1 MSTDPIT
8 TPEQPVTPTEA
19 LDPPFEDFWGV
30 QTTEKF
36 FFDNGRQFFEVRPMD
51 EGGKALFQRMT
62 SRGVRMNQ
70 RTQDAHL
77 DMDPAS
83 DRHTLIK
90 QSVVGWRIMQRSA
103 DGSFS
108 EFPCPDREDQRKR
121 SLDVI
126 LEKFNPKVIQ
136 DLEHFI
142 RLQNPWMQDDMNL
155 EQVDEEIERL
165 TQLRRQ
171 IVERQA
177 GEGGSAN
184 K

>member
-1 MSTDPIT
+1 MSTDPTIAPT
-8 TPEQPVTPTEA
+8 QPA
-19 LDPPFEDFWGV
+19 ADYDPPFEDYWGV

-36 FFDNGRQFFEVRPMD
+36 FFDGGRQWFEVRPMD

-90 QSVVGWRIMQRSA
+90 QSVVGWCIMQRGS

-108 EFPCPDREDQRKR
+108 EFPCPPDEGRRKT
-121 SLDVI
+121 SLGVI

-142 RLQNPWMQDDMNL
+142 RLQNPWMQDDMTL
-155 EQVDEEIERL
+155 EAIDEEITRL
-165 TQLRRQ
+165 TELRKQ
-171 IVERQA
+171 VVDRQA
-177 GEGGSAN
+177 GEAASAN